1 MNVADLDRKLQ
12 AAREPALEVDYQQD
26 FPRQVLA
33 GLRSPPTPRRPTA
46 PVWRLRLAWGGG
58 LAFACLLAGFALGR
72 WHGRMEASAGTGQDV
87 LADAK
92 IISETLAMFPNRVR
106 AIERDGQG
114 LKLVLADQPEVPR
127 SPPLYVR
134 ISDGTNSSSMVT
146 FSGQEIQIAGQKM
159 TVLAEA
165 GGGVIVM
172 GKDFAWSS
180 GSADMLHNGIK
191 IEARRLAPEAL

>member
-1 MNVADLDRKLQ
+1 MNDAELDRKLQ
-12 AAREPALEVDYQQD
+12 SARAPSLAADYQQD
-26 FPRQVLA
+26 FPRHVFT
-33 GLRSPPTPRRPTA
+33 GLRAAPPRRTTV

-58 LAFACLLAGFALGR
+58 IAFAFLLAGFALGR
-72 WHGRMEASAGTGQDV
+72 WHGRLEASTGTGQDV

-92 IISETLAMFPNRVR
+92 IITEALAMFPNRVR
-106 AIERDGQG
+106 AIEQDGQG
-114 LKLVLADQPEVPR
+114 IKLVLADQPEVPN

-134 ISDGTNSSSMVT
+134 ITDGTNSSSMVT

-172 GKDFAWSS
+172 GNNFAWSS
-180 GSADMLHNGIK
+180 GSAGTLHNGIK
-191 IEARRLAPEAL
+191 IEARRLASQPL

>member
-1 MNVADLDRKLQ
+1 MNDAELDRKLQ
-12 AAREPALEVDYQQD
+12 AAREPSLAADYQQD
-26 FPRQVLA
+26 FLRQVLA
-33 GLRSPPTPRRPTA
+33 GLRSPPPGRPAA
-46 PVWRLRLAWGGG
+46 PVWKLRLAWGGG
-58 LAFACLLAGFALGR
+58 IAFACLLAGFALGR

-106 AIERDGQG
+106 AIEQDGKG
-114 LKLVLADQPEVPR
+114 IKLVLADQPEVPS

-180 GSADMLHNGIK
+180 GSAGTVPNGIK
-191 IEARRLAPEAL
+191 IEARRLASQAL

>member
-1 MNVADLDRKLQ
+1 MNDADLDRKLQ

-33 GLRSPPTPRRPTA
+33 GLRSPTPGRPTA

-72 WHGRMEASAGTGQDV
+72 WHGRMEATGGMGQDV

>member
-1 MNVADLDRKLQ
+1 MNDAELDRKLQ
-12 AAREPALEVDYQQD
+12 AAHEPSLEADYQQD

-33 GLRSPPTPRRPTA
+33 GLRSSPSRRPAT

-58 LAFACLLAGFALGR
+58 LAFVCLLAGFALGR
-72 WHGRMEASAGTGQDV
+72 WHGRGEISAGTGSDV

-92 IISETLAMFPNRVR
+92 IVGETLAMFPNRVR
-106 AIERDGQG
+106 AIEQDGQG
-114 LKLVLADQPEVPR
+114 IKLVLADQPEVPN

-134 ISDGTNSSSMVT
+134 ITNETNSSSMVT

-159 TVLAEA
+159 TVLAES

-172 GKDFAWSS
+172 GNDFAWSS
-180 GSADMLHNGIK
+180 GTVGELHNGIK
-191 IEARRLAPEAL
+191 IEARRLAPQAL

>member
-1 MNVADLDRKLQ
+1 MNDAELDRKLQ
-12 AAREPALEVDYQQD
+12 AAREPSLEADYQQD

-33 GLRSPPTPRRPTA
+33 GLRSSPPRRPAA

-58 LAFACLLAGFALGR
+58 IAFACLLAGFALGR
-72 WHGRMEASAGTGQDV
+72 WHGRLEASAGTGRDV

-92 IISETLAMFPNRVR
+92 IIAETLALFPNRVR
-106 AIERDGQG
+106 AIEQDGQG
-114 LKLVLADQPEVPR
+114 IKLVLADQPEVPS

-134 ISDGTNSSSMVT
+134 ISEGTNFSSMVT

-172 GKDFAWSS
+172 GQDFAWSS
-180 GSADMLHNGIK
+180 GSAGTLRNGIK
-191 IEARRLAPEAL
+191 IEARRLASQAL